1 MKKFIFTA
9 AVSAGLLTAFAT
21 AFAADVVL
29 CEEMLKS
36 VQAASTTAKLS
47 EADKAAVADLQMKGT
62 ERCNADDDA
71 GADTFFA
78 DALKLLGK

>member
-21 AFAADVVL
+21 AFAADVVP

-36 VQAASTTAKLS
+36 VQAATTTAKLN

-62 ERCNADDDA
+62 EGCKADDDA